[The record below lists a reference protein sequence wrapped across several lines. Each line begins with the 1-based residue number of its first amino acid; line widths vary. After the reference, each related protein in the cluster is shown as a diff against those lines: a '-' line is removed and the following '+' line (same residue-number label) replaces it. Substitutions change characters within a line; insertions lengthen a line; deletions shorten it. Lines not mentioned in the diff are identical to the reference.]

1 MKITEAMHPGVEWVE
16 ADTSVADVGRRMRER
31 DVGAI
36 PVGRDD
42 RLVGMVTDRD
52 LALRVIAE
60 GKDPATTTAEDVM
73 TPGIVYCRTAERL
86 DDAIRLMEDRRIRRL
101 PVLDDDKRMVGMLG
115 LGDIAHADRSLGA
128 EVLRAVADHHS

>member
-1 MKITEAMHPGVEWVE
+1 MKITEAMHEGVEWVE
-16 ADTSVADVGRRMRER
+16 ADSPVAEVARRMRER

-60 GKDPATTTAEDVM
+60 GRDIAATRAEDVM
-73 TPGIVYCRTAERL
+73 TLGIVYCRTGESL
-86 DDAIRLMEDRRIRRL
+86 DDATRLMEGRRIRRL
-101 PVLDDDKRMVGMLG
+101 PVLDDNKRMVGMLG

-128 EVLRAVADHHS
+128 EVLCAVAEHHD